1 VATTRL
7 VRIDTYAPVPTSLT
21 LLDGATDTGYNLLA
35 DTSFGDA
42 AWEHVEAGVRGTQG
56 KLAAT
61 GYPVERAARLAV
73 RIAGASKATSDARV
87 AALDAAVDELR
98 QYGGRV
104 CVRENGSSVR
114 MYLDVLRV
122 AGVQTASRNDAT
134 ARRDLAID
142 LVCGPYLLGDP
153 LDTIE
158 TWATDTVSAGEW
170 TVDEGAV
177 TRTGGGNCLLSGQTR
192 IRLTGPGYTNSD
204 CEAILQYTTP
214 GSTAGISAMIAICA
228 DTSGADTMLGVELT
242 SAAIR
247 SVKRVAGTPTTLGTT
262 AYSPAA
268 STTYWIAIRREGGKL
283 VAEVYTVQ
291 PVMGLDTPAATA
303 TYTMTVAEQAQFVRG
318 HAVIR
323 LNSTSAAVAIG
334 EARVRPY
341 TYQSVSTPTN
351 LPLGGAVPGTAPAL
365 ADLHI
370 TATTGSGAGG
380 GGTIA
385 QTYPI
390 YLLAG
395 WAVVQP
401 HNRAHL
407 FGDIAYSSS
416 LNLLGT
422 VTNVVTASS
431 TMSAGATARYGRNA
445 IQCATAGGSASQG
458 VAQRVFGEYRQGRV
472 VCALGWM
479 RAASGTP
486 SVFLRL
492 RASASSDGA
501 DSGTAAL
508 STSAWTLYSCA
519 WTPSA
524 DRNDVYVAGVV
535 SGTTAATF
543 LLDGVVVWECD
554 PAALSASMSAG
565 TSGAR
570 ETITVTATPDTVQA
584 PCLALIESELVQ
596 VESISGSSWTIVR
609 GREGTTA
616 GAHAGGTPVY
626 ALPPNPNGA
635 KGDGGFAPIGVIHA
649 ANATQNSAASTV
661 QTDSDYA
668 SGSGSRNVG
677 GQVLGELG
685 DVCIDPSAI
694 PPDPYTGTV
703 DVDVYARTDID
714 SEWLTLT
721 LTPYM
726 TPTFASASQPR
737 YTIEFGSTGKTPL
750 RPADATGLER
760 FAYLGSFSFPRDS
773 GTWVMRTLFSG
784 SVSGGVVTNRVAIDY
799 YLVVPRRTSA
809 RGPEGKDGSSTTYP
823 YAFPSTS
830 TQRARVFESDGA
842 GYIVPN
848 GRPDMRIP
856 YHGIG
861 GSAIELDPGVNT
873 VTAKLGNHVPDFPVE
888 GTGSDYTRYGAS
900 VHVAVTPRYMTLR
913 DA

>member
-1 VATTRL
+1 MATTRL

-21 LLDGATDTGYNLLA
+21 LLDGSTDTGYNLLA

-73 RIAGASKATSDARV
+73 RVAGASKATSDARV

-158 TWATDTVSAGEW
+158 TWATDTVTAGEW

-192 IRLTGPGYTNSD
+192 LRLTGPGYTHSD

-214 GSTAGISAMIAICA
+214 GSTAGISAMVCICA
-228 DTSGADTMLGVELT
+228 DTTGVDTMLGVELT

-247 SVKRVAGTPTTLGTT
+247 SVKRVAGTPTTLGTA

-268 STTYWIAIRREGGKL
+268 STTYWIAIRREGGEL

-291 PVMGLDTPAATA
+291 PVMGLDTPAASASYTLTA
-303 TYTMTVAEQAQFVRG
+303 AEQAAFVRG
-318 HAVIR
+318 HAAVR

-341 TYQSVSTPTN
+341 TYQNVSTPTN
-351 LPLGGAVPGTAPAL
+351 LPLGGAIPGTATAL
-365 ADLHI
+365 ADLHV

-395 WAVVQP
+395 WAATQP

-407 FGDIAYSSS
+407 FGDLGYSSS
-416 LNLLGT
+416 LNLIGAAISGISNGT
-422 VTNVVTASS
+422 A
-431 TMSAGATARYGRNA
+431 TMSAGASSRYGRNSV
-445 IQCATAGGSASQG
+445 QVATAGGATYQG
-458 VAQRVFGEYRQGRV
+458 CGTRVFGEYRQGRV
-472 VCALGWM
+472 VASILWAK
-479 RAASGTP
+479 AASGTP
-486 SVFLRL
+486 GVVTRL
-492 RASASSDGA
+492 GDTS
-501 DSGTAAL
+501 TF
-508 STSAWTLYSCA
+508 STSATATLSTTA
-519 WTPSA
+519 WSLISNVYQPATDVSAVYFGAFVPS
-524 DRNDVYVAGVV
+524 
-535 SGTTAATF
+535 TTAATF
-543 LLDGVVVWECD
+543 IVDGGVVWECD
-554 PAALSASMSAG
+554 PAALAGPVASG
-565 TSGAR
+565 TAGAR
-570 ETITVTATPDTVQA
+570 ETITVTATPDSVVA
-584 PCLALIESELVQ
+584 PCLALIDSELVQ
-596 VESISGSSWTIVR
+596 VESISGASWTVVR

-616 GAHAGGTPVY
+616 GAHSSGAIVY
-626 ALPPNPNGA
+626 ALPPNQNGA

-649 ANATQNSAASTV
+649 ANATTTSAAATI
-661 QTDSDYA
+661 QTDSDYT

-677 GQVLGELG
+677 GQTLGELG

-694 PPDPYTGTV
+694 LPDPYTGTV

-721 LTPYM
+721 LAPYT
-726 TPTFASASQPR
+726 TPTFASGAQPR
-737 YTIEFGSTGKTPL
+737 YTIEYGSAGKTPL

-784 SVSGGVVTNRVAIDY
+784 TVSGGVVTNRVAIDY
-799 YLVVPRRTSA
+799 YVVVPRRTSV
-809 RGPEGKDGSSTTYP
+809 RGAEGKAGDSTTYP
-823 YAFPSTS
+823 FAFPSVT

-861 GSAIELDPGVNT
+861 GSAIEFDPGVNT
-873 VTAKLGNHVPDFPVE
+873 VTVKLANHVPDFPIE

-900 VHVAVTPRYMTLR
+900 IHVAVTPRYMTLR